1 MSDFDYDPGDTPSLR
16 RKPQNREGNDS
27 EHRSVRRHEIPRRPL
42 NLGNI
47 QRDDLPPGTGPLNPA
62 AVATHRRISAED
74 RQRLLR
80 DLSGTGS
87 LRRSIR
93 VDKAPVTIK
102 QFLRGEIDLD
112 TELARRFAN
121 APLLTS
127 IARSPQDTRPAS
139 RSTAMLMSQDSGA
152 MLSWDIFSDTNV
164 TEATFTLNH
173 MIALRFHMGDLSSYD
188 KRRWLDL
195 MRREAGVAFLWTSR
209 RWEDDY
215 LIFVLRPHYV
225 RMYAFSPQ
233 RFEASV
239 RLTHPVARQLIN
251 WLDIRWFK
259 QG

>member
-1 MSDFDYDPGDTPSLR
+1 MTDNNFEHDPGDTPTIGTPPR
-16 RKPQNREGNDS
+16 NKGGFEREG
-27 EHRSVRRHEIPRRPL
+27 
-42 NLGNI
+42 
-47 QRDDLPPGTGPLNPA
+47 LPPGTGRLNPA
-62 AVATHRRISAED
+62 ALATHTRISAED

-93 VDKAPVTIK
+93 VDQAPVTIK

-121 APLLTS
+121 APLMTS

-139 RSTAMLMSQDSGA
+139 HATAMLTSQDSGA
-152 MLSWDIFSDTNV
+152 MLTFDIFSEQSI

-173 MIALRFHMGDLSSYD
+173 MLALRFHMPELSTYD

-195 MRREAGVAFLWTSR
+195 MRREAGVAFLWTSK
-209 RWEDDY
+209 RWENDY

-239 RLTHPVARQLIN
+239 RITHPVSRQLIN
-251 WLDIRWFK
+251 WLDIRWFNK
-259 QG
+259 QP

>member
-1 MSDFDYDPGDTPSLR
+1 MTDFDHDPGDTPAVGAPPKADLAS
-16 RKPQNREGNDS
+16 S
-27 EHRSVRRHEIPRRPL
+27 
-42 NLGNI
+42 I
-47 QRDDLPPGTGPLNPA
+47 QRDRDELPPGTGRLNPA
-62 AVATHRRISAED
+62 ALANQASISTQD

-87 LRRSIR
+87 LRRSIK
-93 VDKAPVTIK
+93 VDQAPVTIK

-139 RSTAMLMSQDSGA
+139 RATAMMTSQDGGA
-152 MLSWDIFSDTNV
+152 MLTFDIYGDQNIS
-164 TEATFTLNH
+164 EATFTMNH
-173 MIALRFHMGDLSSYD
+173 MMALRFHMADLSSYD
-188 KRRWLDL
+188 RRRWLDL

-209 RWEDDY
+209 RWEEDY
-215 LIFVLRPHYV
+215 FIFVLRPHYV

-233 RFEASV
+233 RFESSV

-251 WLDIRWFK
+251 WLDMRWA
-259 QG
+259 QHA

>member
-1 MSDFDYDPGDTPSLR
+1 MTDFDYDPGDTPTVGAAP
-16 RKPQNREGNDS
+16 RKKQFE
-27 EHRSVRRHEIPRRPL
+27 
-42 NLGNI
+42 
-47 QRDDLPPGTGPLNPA
+47 RDGGLPPGTGQLNPA
-62 AVATHRRISAED
+62 ALEKHSRFSAED

-93 VDKAPVTIK
+93 VDQAPLTIK

-121 APLLTS
+121 APLMTS

-139 RSTAMLMSQDSGA
+139 RATAMLTSQDSGA
-152 MLSWDIFSDTNV
+152 MLTFDIYSEQNV
-164 TEATFTLNH
+164 TESTFTLNH
-173 MIALRFHMGDLSSYD
+173 MLALRFHLPDLSTYD

-195 MRREAGVAFLWTSR
+195 MRREAGVAFLWTSK

-215 LIFVLRPHYV
+215 SIFVLRPHYI

-239 RLTHPVARQLIN
+239 RITHPIARQLIN

-259 QG
+259 QS

>member
-1 MSDFDYDPGDTPSLR
+1 MSKFDFDPGDTPAV
-16 RKPQNREGNDS
+16 GA
-27 EHRSVRRHEIPRRPL
+27 
-42 NLGNI
+42 
-47 QRDDLPPGTGPLNPA
+47 LPPSPEKDEKETAKPRPNLPSGTGQLNPSA
-62 AVATHRRISAED
+62 LATYARISAQD

-93 VDKAPVTIK
+93 IDQAPVTIK

-112 TELARRFAN
+112 TELARRFAK

-127 IARSPQDTRPAS
+127 IARSPQDTRPAG
-139 RSTAMLMSQDSGA
+139 RATAMLTSQDSSA
-152 MLSWDIFSDTNV
+152 MLSFDIYSDQDV

-173 MIALRFHMGDLSSYD
+173 MVALRFHLSNLSSYD
-188 KRRWLDL
+188 KRRWLEL
-195 MRREAGVAFLWTSR
+195 MRREAGVAFLWASR

-215 LIFVLRPHYV
+215 FIFVLRPHYV

-239 RLTHPVARQLIN
+239 RITHPVARQLIN
-251 WLDIRWFK
+251 WLDIRWF
-259 QG
+259 QADRSRA

>member
-1 MSDFDYDPGDTPSLR
+1 MSNFDYDPGDTPTVGAPSR
-16 RKPQNREGNDS
+16 PQQFE
-27 EHRSVRRHEIPRRPL
+27 
-42 NLGNI
+42 
-47 QRDDLPPGTGPLNPA
+47 RDGLPPGTGRLNPA
-62 AVATHRRISAED
+62 ALATHTRITSED

-93 VDKAPVTIK
+93 VDQAPVTIK

-121 APLLTS
+121 APLMTS

-139 RSTAMLMSQDSGA
+139 RATAILTSQDGGA
-152 MLSWDIFSDTNV
+152 MMTYDIYSEQNI
-164 TEATFTLNH
+164 TEATFTLSH

-195 MRREAGVAFLWTSR
+195 MRRDAGVAFLWTSK

-215 LIFVLRPHYV
+215 FIFVLRPHYV

-239 RLTHPVARQLIN
+239 RITHPVARQLIN

-259 QG
+259 QS

>member
-1 MSDFDYDPGDTPSLR
+1 MSNFDHDPGDTPTVGTTTR
-16 RKPQNREGNDS
+16 PQQFE
-27 EHRSVRRHEIPRRPL
+27 
-42 NLGNI
+42 
-47 QRDDLPPGTGPLNPA
+47 RDGLPPGTGRLNPA
-62 AVATHRRISAED
+62 ALANHSRITAED

-93 VDKAPVTIK
+93 IDQAPVTIK

-121 APLLTS
+121 APLMTS

-139 RSTAMLMSQDSGA
+139 RATAILTSQDGGA
-152 MLSWDIFSDTNV
+152 MLTFDIYNEQNV
-164 TEATFTLNH
+164 SEATFTLSH
-173 MIALRFHMGDLSSYD
+173 MLALRFHTADLSSYD

-195 MRREAGVAFLWTSR
+195 MRREAGVAFLWTSK

-215 LIFVLRPHYV
+215 FIFVLRPHYV

-233 RFEASV
+233 RFESSV
-239 RLTHPVARQLIN
+239 RITHPVARQLIN
-251 WLDIRWFK
+251 WLDMRWFK
-259 QG
+259 QS

>member
-1 MSDFDYDPGDTPSLR
+1 MTDFDHDPGDTPSVGALPKTDIIR
-16 RKPQNREGNDS
+16 RD
-27 EHRSVRRHEIPRRPL
+27 
-42 NLGNI
+42 
-47 QRDDLPPGTGPLNPA
+47 RDELPPGTGRLNPA
-62 AVATHRRISAED
+62 ALASHATISAQD

-87 LRRSIR
+87 LRRSIK
-93 VDKAPVTIK
+93 VDQAPVTIK

-139 RSTAMLMSQDSGA
+139 RATAMMTSQDGGA
-152 MLSWDIFSDTNV
+152 MLSFDIYSDQNIS
-164 TEATFTLNH
+164 EATFTLSH
-173 MIALRFHMGDLSSYD
+173 MLALRFHMADLSNYD
-188 KRRWLDL
+188 RRRWLDL

-209 RWEDDY
+209 RWEEDY
-215 LIFVLRPHYV
+215 FIFVLRPHYV

-251 WLDIRWFK
+251 WLDMRWS
-259 QG
+259 QHA

>member
-1 MSDFDYDPGDTPSLR
+1 MNDFDYDPGDTPAIGQPAPQPETPPLR
-16 RKPQNREGNDS
+16 DG
-27 EHRSVRRHEIPRRPL
+27 
-42 NLGNI
+42 
-47 QRDDLPPGTGPLNPA
+47 LPPGTGRLRGHA
-62 AVATHRRISAED
+62 EVARAHISAQD

-93 VDKAPVTIK
+93 VDQAPVTIK

-112 TELARRFAN
+112 TELAQRFAN

-127 IARSPQDTRPAS
+127 LARSPQDTRPAS
-139 RSTAMLMSQDSGA
+139 RATAMLMSQDAGA
-152 MLSWDIFSDTNV
+152 MLTFDLYSDQDV

-173 MIALRFHMGDLSSYD
+173 MLALRFRLADLSGYD

-215 LIFVLRPHYV
+215 FIYVLRPHYV

-239 RLTHPVARQLIN
+239 RVTHPIARQLIN
-251 WLDIRWFK
+251 WLDMRWF
-259 QG
+259 QRG

>member
-1 MSDFDYDPGDTPSLR
+1 MDQPKKPTNTSHNPGDTPTIGTTSR
-16 RKPQNREGNDS
+16 PKQFDREG
-27 EHRSVRRHEIPRRPL
+27 
-42 NLGNI
+42 
-47 QRDDLPPGTGPLNPA
+47 LPPGTGQLNPA
-62 AVATHRRISAED
+62 VLATHTRISAED

-93 VDKAPVTIK
+93 VDQAPVTIK

-121 APLLTS
+121 APLMTS

-139 RSTAMLMSQDSGA
+139 QATGMLTSQDGGA
-152 MLSWDIFSDTNV
+152 MLSLDIFAEQNV

-173 MIALRFHMGDLSSYD
+173 MMALRFHMADLSDYD

-195 MRREAGVAFLWTSR
+195 MRREAGVAFLWTSK

-225 RMYAFSPQ
+225 RLFAFSPQ

-239 RLTHPVARQLIN
+239 RITHPVARQLIN
-251 WLDIRWFK
+251 WLDIRWFNK
-259 QG
+259 QP

>member
-1 MSDFDYDPGDTPSLR
+1 MTDFDHDPGDTPSVGAHL
-16 RKPQNREGNDS
+16 KTDPA
-27 EHRSVRRHEIPRRPL
+27 HRD
-42 NLGNI
+42 
-47 QRDDLPPGTGPLNPA
+47 RDELPPGTGRLNPA
-62 AVATHRRISAED
+62 ALASHASISAQD

-87 LRRSIR
+87 LRRSIK
-93 VDKAPVTIK
+93 VDQAPVTIK

-139 RSTAMLMSQDSGA
+139 RATAMMTSQDGGA
-152 MLSWDIFSDTNV
+152 MLTFDIYSDQNIS
-164 TEATFTLNH
+164 EATFTLNH
-173 MIALRFHMGDLSSYD
+173 MLALRFHMSDLSSYD
-188 KRRWLDL
+188 RRRWLDL

-209 RWEDDY
+209 RWEEDY
-215 LIFVLRPHYV
+215 FIFVLRPHYV

-233 RFEASV
+233 RFESSV

-251 WLDIRWFK
+251 WLDMRWS
-259 QG
+259 QHA

>member
-1 MSDFDYDPGDTPSLR
+1 MMNDFDYDPGDTPTIGSSST
-16 RKPQNREGNDS
+16 RKQEANQEG
-27 EHRSVRRHEIPRRPL
+27 
-42 NLGNI
+42 
-47 QRDDLPPGTGPLNPA
+47 LPPGTGRLNPA
-62 AVATHRRISAED
+62 ALAQHARISAQD

-87 LRRSIR
+87 LRRSIKI
-93 VDKAPVTIK
+93 DQAPVTIK

-112 TELARRFAN
+112 TELARRFAS

-127 IARSPQDTRPAS
+127 IARAPQDARPAS
-139 RSTAMLMSQDSGA
+139 RATAMLTSQDSGA
-152 MLSWDIFSDTNV
+152 MLTFDIYSDQDV

-173 MIALRFHMGDLSSYD
+173 MLALRFHLPDLSNYD

-195 MRREAGVAFLWTSR
+195 MRRAAGVAFLWTSR

-215 LIFVLRPHYV
+215 FIFVLRPHYV

-239 RLTHPVARQLIN
+239 RLTHPIARQVIN
-251 WLDIRWFK
+251 WLEMRWAATS
-259 QG
+259 

>member
-1 MSDFDYDPGDTPSLR
+1 MSNFDFDPGDTPTVGAASPGR
-16 RKPQNREGNDS
+16 QFE
-27 EHRSVRRHEIPRRPL
+27 
-42 NLGNI
+42 
-47 QRDDLPPGTGPLNPA
+47 RDGLPPGTGRLNPSA
-62 AVATHRRISAED
+62 LATHTRISAED

-93 VDKAPVTIK
+93 IDQAPVTIK

-139 RSTAMLMSQDSGA
+139 RAVAALTSQDSGA
-152 MLSWDIFSDTNV
+152 MLTIDIYSEQNV
-164 TEATFTLNH
+164 TESTFTLNH
-173 MIALRFHMGDLSSYD
+173 MLALRFHLADLSTYD

-195 MRREAGVAFLWTSR
+195 MRREAGVAFLWTSK

-215 LIFVLRPHYV
+215 FIFVLRPHYV

-239 RLTHPVARQLIN
+239 RITHPVARQLIN

-259 QG
+259 QP

>member
-1 MSDFDYDPGDTPSLR
+1 MTDFDHDPGDTPTIGASV
-16 RKPQNREGNDS
+16 KQEV
-27 EHRSVRRHEIPRRPL
+27 VRRE
-42 NLGNI
+42 
-47 QRDDLPPGTGPLNPA
+47 RDEQLPPGTGRLNA
-62 AVATHRRISAED
+62 AALATHATISAQD

-87 LRRSIR
+87 LRRSIK
-93 VDKAPVTIK
+93 VDQAPVTIK

-139 RSTAMLMSQDSGA
+139 RATAMMTSQDGGS
-152 MLSWDIFSDTNV
+152 MLSFDIYSDQNIS
-164 TEATFTLNH
+164 EATFTLSH
-173 MIALRFHMGDLSSYD
+173 MLALRFHMADLSTYD
-188 KRRWLDL
+188 RRRWLDL

-209 RWEDDY
+209 RWEEDY
-215 LIFVLRPHYV
+215 FIFVLRPHYV

-251 WLDIRWFK
+251 WLDMRWS
-259 QG
+259 QHT

>member
-1 MSDFDYDPGDTPSLR
+1 MTNSEANPDSSEDTTVSAPTR
-16 RKPQNREGNDS
+16 TEQFT
-27 EHRSVRRHEIPRRPL
+27 
-42 NLGNI
+42 
-47 QRDDLPPGTGPLNPA
+47 RDGLPPGTGKLNPTA
-62 AVATHRRISAED
+62 AAAHQRISAQD

-87 LRRSIR
+87 LRRSIK
-93 VDKAPVTIK
+93 VDQAPVTIK

-127 IARSPQDTRPAS
+127 IARSPQDARPAS
-139 RSTAMLMSQDSGA
+139 RSTAMLMSQDGSA
-152 MLSWDIFSDTNV
+152 MLTLDLYNDQQV

-173 MIALRFHMGDLSSYD
+173 MLALRFHLPDLSSYD

-195 MRREAGVAFLWTSR
+195 MRREVGVAFLWTSR

-215 LIFVLRPHYV
+215 FIFVIRPHYV
-225 RMYAFSPQ
+225 RMYAFSPH
-233 RFEASV
+233 RFESSA

-251 WLDIRWFK
+251 WLDMRWFK
-259 QG
+259 QA